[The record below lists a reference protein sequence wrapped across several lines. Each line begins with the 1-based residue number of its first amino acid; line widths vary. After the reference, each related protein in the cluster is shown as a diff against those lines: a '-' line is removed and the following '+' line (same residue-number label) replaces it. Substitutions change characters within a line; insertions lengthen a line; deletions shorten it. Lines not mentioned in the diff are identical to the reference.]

1 MQLLP
6 RAKHAYYAAEGG
18 IYRMS
23 STASTAKGYR
33 GWGMEGMVAKWYAGL
48 TKKSLDEFK
57 LLARR
62 VTEQIAPGDSV
73 LEVAP
78 GPGYFAI
85 ECAKLGDYRVTAL
98 DISETFVEIARKNA
112 RRDGVQVDFRLGN
125 ASEMPFENDSFDFVV
140 CRAAFKNF
148 SAPIGAL
155 REMYR
160 VLKPKG
166 RALIIDLR
174 RDTPQHSITQAVDG
188 MHLGR
193 VNGIITKLTF
203 KHMLIKRAYTKSQ
216 FENMLSQTSFQR
228 TEIKESLTGLEI
240 VLDKAGS

>member
-1 MQLLP
+1 
-6 RAKHAYYAAEGG
+6 
-18 IYRMS
+18 MS
-23 STASTAKGYR
+23 LTESTARGYR

-48 TKKSLDEFK
+48 TKKSLEEFK
-57 LLARR
+57 QLARR
-62 VTEQIAPGDSV
+62 VTEQIAPGDRV

-85 ECAKLGDYRVTAL
+85 ECAKLGDYRVSAL

-112 RRDGVQVDFRLGN
+112 RREGVQVDFRLGN
-125 ASEMPFENDSFDFVV
+125 ASEMPFEDNSFNFLF

-160 VLKPKG
+160 VLKPNG

-174 RDTPQHSITQAVDG
+174 RDTSKESIMQAVDD

-193 VNGIITKLTF
+193 VNGLITKLTF
-203 KHMLIKRAYTKSQ
+203 EHMLIKRAYTKSQ
-216 FENMLSQTSFQR
+216 FENMLSQTKFEHV
-228 TEIKESLTGLEI
+228 EIKESLTGLEI
-240 VLDKAGS
+240 VLGKAST

>member
-1 MQLLP
+1 
-6 RAKHAYYAAEGG
+6 
-18 IYRMS
+18 MS
-23 STASTAKGYR
+23 LNASTEKAYR

-48 TKKSLDEFK
+48 TRKSLDEFK
-57 LLARR
+57 SLARR

-85 ECAKLGDYRVTAL
+85 ECAKAGDYRVSAL

-112 RRDGVQVDFRLGN
+112 RREGVQVDFRLGN
-125 ASEMPFENDSFDFVV
+125 ASEMPFESDSFNFLV

-148 SAPIGAL
+148 SAPISAL
-155 REMYR
+155 KEMYR
-160 VLKPKG
+160 VLKPGG

-174 RDTPQHSITQAVDG
+174 RDTTNESIMQAVDD

-193 VNGIITKLTF
+193 VNGMITKLTF
-203 KHMLIKRAYTKSQ
+203 KHMLIKRAYTRSQ
-216 FENMLSQTSFQR
+216 FENMLSQTNFQR

-240 VLDKAGS
+240 VLDKVLLA